1 MLQLSCLDAS
11 LAVRPVFSKFQ
22 TVVITSGTLSPIDLY
37 PRILNFNPVAIQ
49 SFAMTL
55 TRCLLAPRLSRQP
68 AASCF
73 LCPLLRVLDSLHA
86 LNLGV
91 PRLWASTPEN
101 ACARRTVSRHHVTA
115 RLAAGGQDGFD
126 VRRDCMCPVVLT
138 RGSDQMPVSTKFE
151 MRDDDNVIRNYG
163 RMLIELAAAIPD
175 GLVCFF
181 VSYSYMDKI
190 VSKWHDMGVLT
201 VKHPPPWLLMM
212 PSFRLVVG
220 WHSWDLCIS
229 W

>member
-1 MLQLSCLDAS
+1 M
-11 LAVRPVFSKFQ
+11 
-22 TVVITSGTLSPIDLY
+22 
-37 PRILNFNPVAIQ
+37 
-49 SFAMTL
+49 
-55 TRCLLAPRLSRQP
+55 SR
-68 AASCF
+68 
-73 LCPLLRVLDSLHA
+73 
-86 LNLGV
+86 
-91 PRLWASTPEN
+91 
-101 ACARRTVSRHHVTA
+101 RHDTA
-115 RLAAGGQDGFD
+115 RLTAWGQDGFY

-212 PSFRLVVG
+212 PSGFNITSCGRMALLGSVHQLVESKLPGVVFCLVF
-220 WHSWDLCIS
+220 SVAT
-229 W
+229 

>member
-1 MLQLSCLDAS
+1 MS
-11 LAVRPVFSKFQ
+11 
-22 TVVITSGTLSPIDLY
+22 
-37 PRILNFNPVAIQ
+37 
-49 SFAMTL
+49 
-55 TRCLLAPRLSRQP
+55 RC
-68 AASCF
+68 
-73 LCPLLRVLDSLHA
+73 
-86 LNLGV
+86 
-91 PRLWASTPEN
+91 
-101 ACARRTVSRHHVTA
+101 HVTA
-115 RLAAGGQDGFD
+115 LLTAWGQNGLD

-201 VKHPPPWLLMM
+201 V
-212 PSFRLVVG
+212 
-220 WHSWDLCIS
+220 
-229 W
+229 

>member
-1 MLQLSCLDAS
+1 M
-11 LAVRPVFSKFQ
+11 
-22 TVVITSGTLSPIDLY
+22 
-37 PRILNFNPVAIQ
+37 
-49 SFAMTL
+49 
-55 TRCLLAPRLSRQP
+55 SR
-68 AASCF
+68 
-73 LCPLLRVLDSLHA
+73 R
-86 LNLGV
+86 
-91 PRLWASTPEN
+91 
-101 ACARRTVSRHHVTA
+101 HVTA
-115 RLAAGGQDGFD
+115 RLAAWGQDGFD

-201 VKHPPPWLLMM
+201 VKHPPAWLLMM
-212 PSFRLVVG
+212 PSFRL
-220 WHSWDLCIS
+220 
-229 W
+229 